1 MTTVSTLGALV
12 ALAVAIVLILR
23 KVPPAYGMIAGALAG
38 GLCGGADLVQ
48 TVTLMIGGAQGI
60 TNAVMRILAAGVLAG
75 VLIESGAAH
84 TIAETIVRKVG
95 ETRALLALALAVA
108 TLILTAVGVFID
120 VAVITVAPIA
130 LSIAQKAGISR
141 AAILLAMIGGGKAGN
156 VMSPNPNTI
165 AAADNFHVP
174 LTSVMMAGIVPGLC
188 GLVVAYLLARRL
200 SDKGSKVMAEE
211 LTQHAEGARPGF
223 AAAISAPLVAILLLS
238 LRPIAGIAVDPLI
251 ALPAGGLAGAL
262 LMGRIRQCNQ
272 FMVSGLSRMAPVAI
286 MLLGTGT
293 LAGIIA
299 NSALKDVLINGL
311 THTGLPAWLLAPLS
325 GALMSMA
332 TASTTAGTA
341 VASGVFSSTLLELG
355 VSGLAGAAMIHA
367 GATVLDHLPH
377 GSFFHAT
384 GGSVNMAVHERLK
397 LLPYETLVGF
407 TIAAISALMFGVFN
421 LAG

>member
-1 MTTVSTLGALV
+1 M

-38 GLCGGADLVQ
+38 GLCGGADTVR

-95 ETRALLALALAVA
+95 ETRALLALAVA

-156 VMSPNPNTI
+156 VMSLNPNTI

-188 GLVVAYLLARRL
+188 GTVVAYLLARRL

-251 ALPAGGLAGAL
+251 ALPVGGLAGAL

-311 THTGLPAWLLAPLS
+311 THTGLPAA
-325 GALMSMA
+325 
-332 TASTTAGTA
+332 
-341 VASGVFSSTLLELG
+341 
-355 VSGLAGAAMIHA
+355 AGAAVRRADVDGDRVDHRRHRRGFRGVQLYAARA
-367 GATVLDHLPH
+367 GRERAGRCGDDPCGRH
-377 GSFFHAT
+377 GA
-384 GGSVNMAVHERLK
+384 GSPAARQ
-397 LLPYETLVGF
+397 LLPRYRWQRQYGGAR
-407 TIAAISALMFGVFN
+407 AAEAV
-421 LAG
+421 AV